1 MIKIVALDGHTLN
14 PGDLNWE
21 GLKALSHFTVY
32 PHSSNEEVLKRA
44 KDADILIVNKVVLNE
59 EMLKHLP
66 HLKYICVSATGYNNV
81 DLDFCKKNK
90 ILVSNVIGY
99 STPAVA
105 QHVFALLFALTNQ
118 VEKYNQEVHKGVW
131 SNQPNFSYWH
141 QPIYEVFEKTIGIYG
156 FGKIGQAVAKAA
168 LGFGMKVIAFHKH
181 PERDKME
188 NVEFVSVDKLFSES
202 DVLTLHAPLNQQSQ
216 GIICHENISKMKS
229 SAFIINTGRG
239 GLVVES
245 DLKEALN
252 NNIIAG
258 AGLDVLSQEPPP
270 SDHILLG
277 VKNCIITPH
286 QAWASKAARERLMN
300 EIVKNVDG
308 FLKGNL
314 RNLV

>member
-21 GLKALSHFTVY
+21 GLTALSHFEVY
-32 PHSSNEEVLKRA
+32 PHSTNEEVLKRA

-59 EMLKHLP
+59 NILKHLS

-81 DLDFCKKNK
+81 DLEFCKQNK
-90 ILVSNVIGY
+90 ILVSNVVGY
-99 STPAVA
+99 STPAVV

-118 VEKYNQEVHKGVW
+118 VEKYNQEVQNGVW

-141 QPIYEVFEKTIGIYG
+141 QPIFEVFEKTLGIYG

-188 NVEFVSVDKLFSES
+188 GVEFVSLEKLFAES
-202 DVLTLHAPLNQQSQ
+202 DVLTLHAPLNKNSQ
-216 GIICHENISKMKS
+216 GIICTKNIALMKP

-239 GLVVES
+239 GLVVEP
-245 DLKEALN
+245 DLKEALH

-258 AGLDVLSQEPPP
+258 AGLDVLTQEPPP
-270 SDHILLG
+270 LDHILIG

-286 QAWASKAARERLMN
+286 QAWASKAARERLMD
-300 EIVKNVDG
+300 ELVKNVDG
-308 FLKGNL
+308 FLRGNL